1 MPHYP
6 QPTVAT
12 PAGATCQGCGTVIRM
27 FMCPHCGSGQ
37 WLVVP
42 GAQMPSANVAG
53 MNQALAPVVQAP
65 QGSSNSTL
73 IKLFEPLMKGL
84 GESAGQAIFS

>member
-12 PAGATCQGCGTVIRM
+12 AAGAACQACGQVIRM
-27 FMCPHCGSGQ
+27 FMCPYCGSGQ
-37 WLVVP
+37 MLVVP
-42 GAQMPSANVAG
+42 GAPMPAANVAG

-84 GESAGQAIFS
+84 GESAGQAFFS